1 MAGTG
6 AEGYFVVDMEDK
18 SVPRRCPISENLF
31 RSFTVG
37 TDQADEPPAP
47 IRAAM
52 KQAAAARSVRLPI
65 DELPLWMI

>member
-6 AEGYFVVDMEDK
+6 AGGYFVVDMEDK
-18 SVPRRCPISENLF
+18 EPSDGVQFLKISF
-31 RSFTVG
+31 APSPW
-37 TDQADEPPAP
+37 DSQADEPPAP

-65 DELPLWMI
+65 DEFPLAI